1 MKTKIPTAEELL
13 NQRVYITQDDIEDVH
28 DSVSTVT
35 EAMIEFAKLHVEAAL
50 KAASEKSYVEYID
63 LETKEVFDYT
73 DVITDDG
80 VGADVN
86 KNSIL
91 NSYSLHKIK

>member
-1 MKTKIPTAEELL
+1 MAQIPTAEEFA
-13 NQRVYITQDDIEDVH
+13 NTHHPMKTYPVDWNI
-28 DSVSTVT
+28 
-35 EAMIEFAKLHVEAAL
+35 MIEFAKLHVEAAL

-80 VGADVN
+80 VGVDIN

-91 NSYSLHKIK
+91 NSYPLENIK

>member
-1 MKTKIPTAEELL
+1 MIPTAEEFLKECQS
-13 NQRVYITQDDIEDVH
+13 NPH
-28 DSVSTVT
+28 KGWSTRK
-35 EAMIEFAKLHVEAAL
+35 AIIEFAKLHVEKAL

-80 VGADVN
+80 VGVDIN

-91 NSYSLHKIK
+91 NSYPLENIK